1 MISYLDIPIPPRSV
15 HLWRYTGWKRIHP
28 TRVDDIPIVD
38 DLLFSQGEDFESEGS
53 DEIARSFIHSVSK
66 KSVHLDLSDQIIDL
80 NIRASGHMSAGE
92 LRINSTGNSTL
103 IIRLS
108 GEPGWAGLRIS
119 GTVEGQLSVVLIN
132 DLAKDAHLLRCEDW
146 KVSRD
151 SSLAF
156 STLSSGGFLIKSDI
170 RVDLSEPGSSCAGA
184 IASHGHESR
193 HDDHHVEIIHNA
205 GHTDSTLVI
214 HSACGDASHS
224 ISTGL
229 LTIVKGADGSDA
241 GQVFRNLLL
250 SPKARAESIPE
261 LEVLADDVK
270 AAHGAAS
277 AAISPEQ
284 IHYLCSRG
292 LSPAQADSLI
302 VEGFLMDAFR
312 NVKNNEV
319 INVIRT
325 RLLVHLECLVNG

>member
-1 MISYLDIPIPPRSV
+1 MISYLDIAIPPRSE

-28 TRVDDIPIVD
+28 TKVDEVPIVD
-38 DLLFSQGEDFESEGS
+38 ELSFSEGTDFQSEGS
-53 DEIARSFIHSVSK
+53 TEIARSFIHSVSK
-66 KSVHLDLSDQIIDL
+66 KSVQLDLSDQIIDL
-80 NIRASGHMSAGE
+80 NIRASGHMCAGE
-92 LRINSTGNSTL
+92 LTINSTGNSTL
-103 IIRLS
+103 VIRLS
-108 GEPGWAGLRIS
+108 GEPGWAGLRIT
-119 GTVEGQLSVVLIN
+119 GTVEGQLSVVLVN

-146 KVSRD
+146 KVNRD
-151 SSLAF
+151 SKLAF

-170 RVDLSEPGSSCAGA
+170 RVDLSESGSSCAGA